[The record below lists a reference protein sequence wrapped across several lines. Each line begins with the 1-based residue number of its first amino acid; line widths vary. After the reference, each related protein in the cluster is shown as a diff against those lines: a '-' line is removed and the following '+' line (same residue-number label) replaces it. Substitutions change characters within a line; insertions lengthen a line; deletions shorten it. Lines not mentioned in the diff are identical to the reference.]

1 MAHALHNMRTDVCG
15 QGSVGLCDE
24 MRPPNMDAFFEY
36 LTNVSFK
43 GKIILILLLFL
54 LLLLIIIITIIITI
68 IIIIIIIIL
77 YFRAVSPTVY
87 IVYYNMKS
95 SFIFGDGRTRVQLNV
110 KLHTN

>member
-1 MAHALHNMRTDVCG
+1 
-15 QGSVGLCDE
+15 

-54 LLLLIIIITIIITI
+54 LLLLLIIIIITITITIII

>member
-1 MAHALHNMRTDVCG
+1 
-15 QGSVGLCDE
+15 

>member
-1 MAHALHNMRTDVCG
+1 MRTDVCG

>member
-1 MAHALHNMRTDVCG
+1 
-15 QGSVGLCDE
+15 

-54 LLLLIIIITIIITI
+54 LLLLIIIITITITIII

>member
-1 MAHALHNMRTDVCG
+1 MRTDVCG

-54 LLLLIIIITIIITI
+54 LLLLLIIIIITITITIII